1 MALALANSRVLFA
14 AGSQAGTDESVSIPA
29 GKYLGFYI
37 ISSGTTDDFLSTNP
51 TNSTGNGPVAMFS
64 FDSANPDNTN
74 HFRWYSPNQN
84 RTDPSVQQLHIMD
97 EVFGNESN
105 FDDLTMNVDFSAGT

>member
-1 MALALANSRVLFA
+1 
-14 AGSQAGTDESVSIPA
+14 
-29 GKYLGFYI
+29 
-37 ISSGTTDDFLSTNP
+37 
-51 TNSTGNGPVAMFS
+51 MFS
-64 FDSANPDNTN
+64 FDTANPDNTN